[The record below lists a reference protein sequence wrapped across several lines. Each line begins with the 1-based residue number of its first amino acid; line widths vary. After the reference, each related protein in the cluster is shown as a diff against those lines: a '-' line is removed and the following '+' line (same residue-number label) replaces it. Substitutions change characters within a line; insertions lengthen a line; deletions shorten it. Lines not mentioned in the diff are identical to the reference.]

1 MGTRAD
7 ARASRV
13 LDVSAD
19 AVWPLIADGARV
31 ATWWPMAE
39 RAEDVRGGRFTL
51 VLRSSR
57 GVPVRTDWR
66 VTASRRPELQRWE
79 QDLKGT
85 PFATALERSAV
96 EVRLTPEGEDRCRVD
111 VAVERVLVARG
122 GPTGF
127 LGRRAA
133 RRQAGDALARLARAV
148 T

>member
-7 ARASRV
+7 ASASRT
-13 LDVSAD
+13 LDASVD
-19 AVWPLIADGARV
+19 DVWHLVADGARV

-85 PFATALERSAV
+85 PFAGALERSAV
-96 EVRLTPEGEDRCRVD
+96 EVRLTPDGESRCRVD
-111 VAVERVLVARG
+111 VVVERVLVARG

-148 T
+148 A